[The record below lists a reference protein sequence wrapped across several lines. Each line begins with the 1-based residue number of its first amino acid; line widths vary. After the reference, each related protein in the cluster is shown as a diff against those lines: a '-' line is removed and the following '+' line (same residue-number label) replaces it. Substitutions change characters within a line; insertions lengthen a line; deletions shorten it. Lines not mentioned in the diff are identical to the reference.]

1 MSFQYTKSLPPKM
14 HEEVSLDIPNT
25 HRFRLNCKLNLI
37 TKQALEIAINIWT
50 TIVELPQFSIVAFPL
65 SMRRKY
71 SVEQN
76 EEFYL
81 AAAKTY
87 QDTFDVR
94 NCISPSGQVVK
105 EVFFAA
111 YRDRFGYGLGL
122 FKTKEE
128 AKRMRDGITKFFK
141 ARFVEKMQRYTN
153 KGMDFEQLMALVMG
167 EFQPYLLTCDIH
179 DAVHTFK
186 RTLDAD
192 IQQLQARKTTTQK
205 ASCQFTPKLMRP
217 GCSLALRTSLPDR
230 RGKFQSSRTRSRGF
244 QLCRPSST
252 AAAPRARVPLRRKS
266 NQPLYRGSL
275 LHSSDYDLEYASNLV
290 IQSLNL
296 SHLTFRRIYNCL
308 EHILK
313 CHSPSPH
320 YFWRVS
326 NSTHLV
332 WVNKYIQYQID
343 KPGTSGDSHARSQ
356 TYSKSARPDRTQ
368 LCCRRFKEQ
377 ENILGSRKK

>member
-1 MSFQYTKSLPPKM
+1 
-14 HEEVSLDIPNT
+14 
-25 HRFRLNCKLNLI
+25 
-37 TKQALEIAINIWT
+37 
-50 TIVELPQFSIVAFPL
+50 
-65 SMRRKY
+65 MRRKY

-76 EEFYL
+76 EEFYQ

-87 QDTFDVR
+87 QDTFNVS

-192 IQQLQARKTTTQK
+192 IQQLQARKTTVIQTSCKSRPQADAPVVFVGAPTIPSRQTQQMTFQPN
-205 ASCQFTPKLMRP
+205 AFSWPP
-217 GCSLALRTSLPDR
+217 AVPPVIYNSGVTS
-230 RGKFQSSRTRSRGF
+230 QN
-244 QLCRPSST
+244 ST
-252 AAAPRARVPLRRKS
+252 A
-266 NQPLYRGSL
+266 
-275 LHSSDYDLEYASNLV
+275 
-290 IQSLNL
+290 
-296 SHLTFRRIYNCL
+296 
-308 EHILK
+308 
-313 CHSPSPH
+313 
-320 YFWRVS
+320 
-326 NSTHLV
+326 
-332 WVNKYIQYQID
+332 
-343 KPGTSGDSHARSQ
+343 
-356 TYSKSARPDRTQ
+356 
-368 LCCRRFKEQ
+368 Q
-377 ENILGSRKK
+377 EVK